1 MSVPACACGRPRAKD
16 RNGNG
21 GAFLRSTCNLCRSK
35 RRRAAHQAEPSAVV
49 EVEIDLD
56 DGPELPEPGPLR
68 TIAILCDVHVPEHDR
83 RAWACALSVL
93 REARPTEVI
102 LAGDFLELASVS
114 QHGGADLVALDSDLA
129 AGRRA
134 LAELRDAVGPDAT
147 LTYLEGNHETRLAR
161 FLATR
166 APSVAGS
173 LSLPEGLQLAELGV
187 RWVAESAQPIERGAL
202 RVYHGHQDFPGRAIP
217 QHHAA
222 RVAQLRGRRG
232 TTLAYGHTHL
242 PQTASGRGEDAGVAV
257 GLGCL
262 RTLSPSWLHGYAAGW
277 RHGFGLAYLRPS
289 GAVDLYPV
297 AIQHGAAAYA
307 GKLYVGAGG
316 G

>member
-1 MSVPACACGRPRAKD
+1 MR
-16 RNGNG
+16 
-21 GAFLRSTCNLCRSK
+21 
-35 RRRAAHQAEPSAVV
+35 
-49 EVEIDLD
+49 LD
-56 DGPELPEPGPLR
+56 DDEPEPRPEPGPLR

-134 LAELRDAVGPDAT
+134 LIDLRDAVGPDAT
-147 LTYLEGNHETRLAR
+147 ITYLEGNHETRLAR

-173 LSLPEGLQLAELGV
+173 LSLPEGLRLAESGV
-187 RWVAESAQPIERGAL
+187 RWVPESAQPIERGAL
-202 RVYHGHQDFPGRAIP
+202 RVYHGHQDFPGRTIP

-232 TTLAYGHTHL
+232 TVTAYGHTHL
-242 PQTASGRGEDAGVAV
+242 PQTASGRGEEAAVAV

-277 RHGFGLAYLRPS
+277 RHGFGLAYVRPS

-297 AIQHGAAAYA
+297 AIQHGAAAWA
-307 GKLYVGAGG
+307 GKLYVGGG
-316 G
+316 GG